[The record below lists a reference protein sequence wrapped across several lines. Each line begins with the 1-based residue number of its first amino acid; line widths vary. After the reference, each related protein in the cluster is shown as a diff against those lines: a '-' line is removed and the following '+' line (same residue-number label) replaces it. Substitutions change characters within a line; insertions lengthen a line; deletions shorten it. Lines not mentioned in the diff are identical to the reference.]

1 MQVDSRAEG
10 HLPGKWQLAQLLPL
24 ATRSDFP
31 FCSQI
36 RDGAGRACGWQP
48 EEAAYTGGFSGS
60 ATWDTRFV
68 AGGCSED
75 WTPAQACVIGV
86 APVRVEKES

>member
-1 MQVDSRAEG
+1 ME
-10 HLPGKWQLAQLLPL
+10 LAAP
-24 ATRSDFP
+24 
-31 FCSQI
+31 
-36 RDGAGRACGWQP
+36 
-48 EEAAYTGGFSGS
+48 AAFTGGFSGS